1 MPAAEMPDMLPDMYA
16 SLGVSRSATNTEIR
30 RAYRNLITKVRPNHP
45 PTTRPPVPSP
55 IKSYNSK
62 TLAPSPNLHRPTD

>member
-1 MPAAEMPDMLPDMYA
+1 VTFHRTEDLRKDLNATIMPAQAEMPDMLPDMYA

-55 IKSYNSK
+55 I
-62 TLAPSPNLHRPTD
+62 